1 MIVFLSLFNSCIHEN
16 TKKSGNIAIV
26 PKPVKIKV
34 LSGNFLLSNN
44 SAVDSV
50 ESLNLAKLYVSE
62 SKIEGINHDIAF
74 CQMCLETGFLKFDGI
89 INPDQ
94 NNFCG
99 LGATGISEKGEVF
112 SSKRLWH

>member
-44 SAVDSV
+44 TVIVYDEGLKNSGYY
-50 ESLNLAKLYVSE
+50 L
-62 SKIEGINHDIAF
+62 SKQITDPIMKH
-74 CQMCLETGFLKFDGI
+74 L
-89 INPDQ
+89 
-94 NNFCG
+94 
-99 LGATGISEKGEVF
+99 
-112 SSKRLWH
+112 